1 MKEEKNY
8 TIEEAIEEAYDHKIV
23 DEKFP
28 TGKKSFTDQMEKL
41 TKMLNDGTLEKNKL
55 LPQKIT
61 KEERDKLIQRLIENG
76 DPKNMKDL
84 VRVLTAIKEKE
95 KEKGKGQE
103 PEEGQEPGE

>member
-76 DPKNMKDL
+76 NPKNMKDFL
-84 VRVLTAIKEKE
+84 KAFSEFIEKKEGE
-95 KEKGKGQE
+95 RTE
-103 PEEGQEPGE
+103 EEGQEPGE

>member
-55 LPQKIT
+55 LP
-61 KEERDKLIQRLIENG
+61 
-76 DPKNMKDL
+76 KDN
-84 VRVLTAIKEKE
+84 
-95 KEKGKGQE
+95 
-103 PEEGQEPGE
+103 